1 MRKAQKKQVN
11 DFVVLLAEAQTE
23 IKNAVRKKNVPLA
36 LDLLEQCQQG
46 AIRMGTLIDNLEGEG
61 HPTVVLLEQYCEL
74 VYRLHEEL
82 AAGSLK
88 AGADAAEY
96 VKQQLD
102 NVLTEIANSAE
113 KDIPERLEVVFC
125 PYKASMWDSL
135 ESVWKAASENVNCDT
150 YVIPIPYY
158 DKNPDGSF
166 REEHYEGLEYPEYV
180 PITYYKSYNFEERK
194 PDVVFIHNPYD
205 NFNYVTSVHP
215 FFYASNLVKYTDKL
229 VYIPYFVLEEVNW
242 DTMTEEAKEKMRAF
256 CIQSGVLNSHKTIV
270 QSEAMK
276 QVYVNLLCKEFGEQ
290 HREMWESKILGL
302 GSPKLDKIS
311 KMTRENVAIPDEW
324 KLVLDKPDGTRKKVV
339 LYNTGVSALLEH
351 REKMLEKMRN
361 SLHIFYENREQIA
374 LLWRPHPLIQATIA
388 SMLPGLWTE
397 YEKLLEEYRQAGWG
411 IYDDTAD
418 LNRAIALADA
428 YYGDMSSVVML
439 FKQVKKPVLRQD
451 VSCKRSN
458 LIPIASECYIQVGN
472 CIYLA
477 ACGFNGIIRV
487 DADSWDFSYIMAFPE
502 YSLWEE
508 RLYNDVICYGDY
520 LVFIPYRAS
529 HIAKYN
535 VHTEEIEMFPLPQ
548 KDTKD
553 KFVGGVMCEEYI
565 LLIPYKYQSFVK
577 FYPESGKLEEIF
589 SLEKIFEDKQEGQP
603 YFEYTYSRDND
614 NLYLLQ
620 WNSKMI
626 FVFNILKAEYSF
638 YETNEISS
646 FITGVY
652 KKEDFFWLTEGKN
665 GRVYKFEK
673 AKKNPTVFDI
683 SEVATKNLN
692 YGCIRYKNFIII
704 LPILTGK
711 IHYINMDSDEV
722 KQLDFL
728 SCICDN
734 KSDEIGSKWTQIV
747 GYFFYEEDLF
757 LIDNYSFYIYKLVI
771 KKNEIFAETVGKLSV
786 SKKNLK
792 ERYCSKA
799 KKNYKKNFSETLF
812 ETSFYSLEEYL
823 GEFYK

>member
-1 MRKAQKKQVN
+1 MIVMRKAQKKQVN
-11 DFVVLLAEAQTE
+11 DFVVLLTEAQTE

-113 KDIPERLEVVFC
+113 KDIPVRLEVVFC

-135 ESVWKAASENVNCDT
+135 ESVWKAASEDVNCDT

-158 DKNPDGSF
+158 DKNPDRSF
-166 REEHYEGLEYPEYV
+166 QEEHYEGLEYPEYV

-194 PDVVFIHNPYD
+194 PDVIFIHNPYD
-205 NFNYVTSVHP
+205 EYNYVTSVHP
-215 FFYASNLVKYTDKL
+215 FFYASNLKKYTEKL

-242 DTMTEEAKEKMRAF
+242 DTMTEEAKEKMRTF

-311 KMTRENVAIPDEW
+311 KMTTENIVIPGEW
-324 KLVLDKPDGTRKKVV
+324 KPVLDKPDGTRKKVV

-351 REKMLEKMRN
+351 RENMLEKMRN

-428 YYGDMSSVVML
+428 YYGDGSSLVQLCQKKGITVM
-439 FKQVKKPVLRQD
+439 V
-451 VSCKRSN
+451 
-458 LIPIASECYIQVGN
+458 
-472 CIYLA
+472 
-477 ACGFNGIIRV
+477 
-487 DADSWDFSYIMAFPE
+487 
-502 YSLWEE
+502 
-508 RLYNDVICYGDY
+508 
-520 LVFIPYRAS
+520 
-529 HIAKYN
+529 
-535 VHTEEIEMFPLPQ
+535 
-548 KDTKD
+548 
-553 KFVGGVMCEEYI
+553 
-565 LLIPYKYQSFVK
+565 
-577 FYPESGKLEEIF
+577 
-589 SLEKIFEDKQEGQP
+589 
-603 YFEYTYSRDND
+603 
-614 NLYLLQ
+614 
-620 WNSKMI
+620 
-626 FVFNILKAEYSF
+626 
-638 YETNEISS
+638 
-646 FITGVY
+646 
-652 KKEDFFWLTEGKN
+652 
-665 GRVYKFEK
+665 
-673 AKKNPTVFDI
+673 
-683 SEVATKNLN
+683 
-692 YGCIRYKNFIII
+692 
-704 LPILTGK
+704 
-711 IHYINMDSDEV
+711 
-722 KQLDFL
+722 
-728 SCICDN
+728 
-734 KSDEIGSKWTQIV
+734 QIV
-747 GYFFYEEDLF
+747 G
-757 LIDNYSFYIYKLVI
+757 V
-771 KKNEIFAETVGKLSV
+771 
-786 SKKNLK
+786 
-792 ERYCSKA
+792 
-799 KKNYKKNFSETLF
+799 
-812 ETSFYSLEEYL
+812 
-823 GEFYK
+823 